1 MSTEPSAAATPLSDD
16 EIAALRAATP
26 GTATVVHLNHAGA
39 SLPSRRTLDV
49 QLGHLGREAEIGG
62 YEAAAES
69 EEADA
74 RVYRS
79 IAELIG
85 AQPSEI
91 ARLEHATAAW
101 NAAFWS
107 VPMAEGQRILTANAA
122 YGANAIGF
130 LRAVERR
137 GIRIDVVPDD
147 EHGQVDVAE
156 LERRIGDD
164 VCLVAITHAPTNG
177 GLVNPA
183 ERVGAVTR
191 AAGVPYLLDACQS
204 VGQRVIDVEAIGC
217 DLLSSTGRKYLRGP
231 RGSGFLYASE
241 RIIDRLTPD
250 HPDHHGADWTALD
263 RYELRPDAR
272 RFEHWEYNH
281 AAWLGL
287 GAAVEQAT
295 EIGMDRIQATVTELA
310 DGFRDQLR
318 EAGHRVMDS
327 GAQRCGL
334 VTVAADGFDA
344 AAVRHRLRSQGF
356 NISISTPASTL
367 YDATARGL
375 GNVLR
380 LSVHYLTTADE
391 LDRTIPALRDAIRD
405 TA

>member
-1 MSTEPSAAATPLSDD
+1 LSTEPSAAATPLSDD

-241 RIIDRLTPD
+241 RIIARLTPD

-287 GAAVEQAT
+287 GAAVEVARV
-295 EIGMDRIQATVTELA
+295 IGMDRIEATIRDRA
-310 DGFRDQLR
+310 DRLRTSLVECGFVVHD
-318 EAGHRVMDS
+318 EGTD
-327 GAQRCGL
+327 RCGI
-334 VTVAADGFDA
+334 VTVSHP
-344 AAVRHRLRSQGF
+344 AVASEVLRDRLRHDGINTSCT
-356 NISISTPASTL
+356 SIDSTRFDVERRDLPVL
-367 YDATARGL
+367 
-375 GNVLR
+375 LR
-380 LSVHYLTTADE
+380 LSVHCTTTDDE
-391 LDRTIPALRDAIRD
+391 LARVTSSVRHDVTRS
-405 TA
+405 